1 MVPPMPDTSLA
12 RSLLPI
18 ALKLADAARVAINP
32 IFRSAAASNPDN
44 KLSSL
49 SSDGGFDPVTEA
61 DKASERVMRE
71 IIERERPDD
80 GIEGEEYGIKPSSTG
95 LVWYL
100 DPIDGTRAFVAGLPS
115 WCVLIG
121 LVQEGKPILGIIDQ
135 PWLDERYVGLCDE
148 SWLDCRGARS
158 KLRTRDC
165 PSLTQAVLSTTDPF
179 ILTPPERGAFEH
191 IRQTAR
197 LTRYGLDAYAYA
209 RLAAG
214 TIDMVIESGLKSH
227 DVAAL
232 FPVIEGAGGVVTDWR
247 GNPAKLGGQIVA
259 AANRKI
265 LDEALVSLRRS
276 AL

>member
-1 MVPPMPDTSLA
+1 MPDPALA
-12 RSLLPI
+12 RSLLP
-18 ALKLADAARVAINP
+18 LASRLSDAARAAILP
-32 IFRSAAASNPDN
+32 IFRTADACNPHN
-44 KLSSL
+44 K
-49 SSDGGFDPVTEA
+49 DQHGFDPVTEA
-61 DKASERVMRE
+61 DRASERVMRE
-71 IIERERPDD
+71 IIQAERPQDA
-80 GIEGEEYGIKPSSTG
+80 IEGEEYGSTPGTSG
-95 LVWYL
+95 LTWYL

-121 LVQEGKPILGIIDQ
+121 LVKDGKPILGVIDQ
-135 PWLDERYVGLCDE
+135 PWLDERYVGVGDE
-148 SWLDCRGARS
+148 AWLECRGERTPL
-158 KLRTRDC
+158 KTRDC
-165 PSLTQAVLSTTDPF
+165 PRLTEAVLSTTDPF

-191 IRQTAR
+191 IRATAR

-214 TIDMVIESGLKSH
+214 TIDMVTETGLKPH

-232 FPVIEGAGGVVTDWR
+232 FPVIEGAGGVITDWR
-247 GNPAKLGGQIVA
+247 GNPAQLGGQIVA

>member
-1 MVPPMPDTSLA
+1 MPDPALA
-12 RSLLPI
+12 RSLLPL
-18 ALKLADAARVAINP
+18 ASRLADAARDAILP
-32 IFRSAAASNPDN
+32 IFRTASASNPHN
-44 KLSSL
+44 KDRS
-49 SSDGGFDPVTEA
+49 GFDPVTEA
-61 DKASERVMRE
+61 DRASERVMRE
-71 IIERERPDD
+71 IIAAERPNDA
-80 GIEGEEYGIKPSSTG
+80 IEGEEYGSTSGSSG
-95 LVWYL
+95 LTWYL

-121 LVQEGKPILGIIDQ
+121 LVKGGRPILGIIDQ
-135 PWLDERYVGLCDE
+135 PWLDERYVGVGGE
-148 SWLDCRGARS
+148 AWMDCRGTRT

-165 PSLTQAVLSTTDPF
+165 PALTQAVLSTTDPF

-191 IRQTAR
+191 LRATAR

-214 TIDMVIESGLKSH
+214 TIDMVAESGLKAH

-247 GNPAKLGGQIVA
+247 GEPAQLGGQIVA

-265 LDEALVSLRRS
+265 LDEALISLRRS

>member
-1 MVPPMPDTSLA
+1 MPDTSSSSGLA
-12 RSLLPI
+12 RSLLPV
-18 ALKLADAARVAINP
+18 ALKLADAARVAISP

-44 KLSSL
+44 KLTI
-49 SSDGGFDPVTEA
+49 GFDPVTEA

-148 SWLDCRGARS
+148 SWLDCRGART
-158 KLRTRDC
+158 KLKVRDC

-214 TIDMVIESGLKSH
+214 TIDMVTESGLKSH

>member
-1 MVPPMPDTSLA
+1 MVRPMPDPALA
-12 RSLLPI
+12 RSLLPL
-18 ALKLADAARVAINP
+18 ALKLADAAGAAILP
-32 IFRSAAASNPDN
+32 HFRSAAASNPHN
-44 KLSSL
+44 KAKT
-49 SSDGGFDPVTEA
+49 GYDPVTEA
-61 DKASERVMRE
+61 DKASERAMRE
-71 IIERERPDD
+71 IISSQRPED
-80 GIEGEEYGIKPSSTG
+80 GIEGEEYGSSPSRSG
-95 LVWYL
+95 LAWYL

-121 LVQEGKPILGIIDQ
+121 LAREGKPILGIIDQ
-135 PWLDERYVGLCDE
+135 PWLDERYVGLGNE
-148 SWLDCRGARS
+148 SWLDCRGARTPL
-158 KLRTRDC
+158 KTRNC
-165 PSLTQAVLSTTDPF
+165 SALTQAVLSTTDPF

-191 IRQTAR
+191 LRAAAR

-214 TIDMVIESGLKSH
+214 TIDMVTETGLKSH

-232 FPVIEGAGGVVTDWR
+232 IPVIEGAGGVVTDWR
-247 GNPAKLGGQIVA
+247 GEPAKLGGQIAA

>member
-1 MVPPMPDTSLA
+1 MVRPMPDPALS
-12 RSLLPI
+12 RSLLPV
-18 ALKLADAARVAINP
+18 ALKLADAARAAILP
-32 IFRSAAASNPDN
+32 HFRTAASCNPDN
-44 KLSSL
+44 KATT
-49 SSDGGFDPVTEA
+49 GYDPVTEA
-61 DKASERVMRE
+61 DRASERAMRE
-71 IIERERPDD
+71 IISAERPDD
-80 GIEGEEYGIKPSSTG
+80 GIEGEEYGITPSGTG

-121 LVQEGKPILGIIDQ
+121 LAQEGKPILGIIDQ
-135 PWLDERYVGLCDE
+135 PWLDERYVGLGHE
-148 SWLDCRGARS
+148 SWLDCRGARTTL
-158 KLRTRDC
+158 KTRAC
-165 PSLTQAVLSTTDPF
+165 PSLTQAVLSTTDAF

-191 IRQTAR
+191 LRATAR
-197 LTRYGLDAYAYA
+197 ITRYGLDAYAYA

-214 TIDMVIESGLKSH
+214 TIDMVTETGLKSH

-232 FPVIEGAGGVVTDWR
+232 IPVIEGAGGVVTDWR
-247 GNPAKLGGQIVA
+247 GNTAKLGGQIAA